1 MMLGRK
7 ILAISLAFTLG
18 TTSAAPNFNFEKRS
32 NAIYYEINTSAE
44 IATDSDSKTT
54 EVVAETTETTEIAE
68 TTETTEATE
77 TTETTEE
84 EKGVCKAND
93 GEHDGYPS
101 IYSISNFG
109 QSYLVNDKLH
119 LELIY

>member
-1 MMLGRK
+1 MLGRK

-18 TTSAAPNFNFEKRS
+18 TTSAAPNFNFEERS

-44 IATDSDSKTT
+44 IATDSDSETT

-77 TTETTEE
+77 TTEE
-84 EKGVCKAND
+84 EKGVCKSND

>member
-7 ILAISLAFTLG
+7 ILAISLAFTIG
-18 TTSAAPNFNFEKRS
+18 TTSAAPNFKFEKRS

-44 IATDSDSKTT
+44 IAIDSDSKTT
-54 EVVAETTETTEIAE
+54 EVVAETTETTE
-68 TTETTEATE
+68 
-77 TTETTEE
+77 E
-84 EKGVCKAND
+84 EKGVCKADD

-101 IYSISNFG
+101 IYSISNFVE
-109 QSYLVNDKLH
+109 SYLVNDKLH